1 MEKKDRVKISHKS
14 GLSPGTLMFVG
25 EVKVEEMTAS
35 LIRYDQNEIQTH
47 NLKEKNISTI
57 KSSTNDVLWININ
70 GLHEIQSIQEICQR
84 WSVHQLVIEDI
95 INTNHRPKI
104 EIYDDHIFVITKMYF
119 YQSVSKSISFEQVSF
134 ILTNNTVL
142 SFQERPGDVFKP
154 IRDRLASNKGRIRK
168 SGADYLLYSL
178 LDCLVDSYFDL
189 LEKMDEDLERSE
201 QAMINEPSSEDALSN
216 FFALKRS
223 LLLLKKFAWP
233 LQEITSQLLK
243 GKSELIKK
251 STEPYLRDL
260 NEHSVHIIDSIE
272 TFRDLASG
280 LTDMYLSMTSNK
292 MNQIMK
298 ALTVCASMFI
308 PLTFIAG
315 IYGMNFEYMPELQWR
330 YSYFVIIGAMVV
342 IIIAMLVFFMK
353 KKWI

>member
-35 LIRYDQNEIQTH
+35 LIRYNQNEFQTH
-47 NLKEKNISTI
+47 NLEGKNINKIESPA
-57 KSSTNDVLWININ
+57 SDVLWININ
-70 GLHEIQSIQEICQR
+70 GLHEIESIQEICQK
-84 WSVHQLVIEDI
+84 WSVHQLIIEDI
-95 INTNHRPKI
+95 VNTNHRPKI

-142 SFQERPGDVFKP
+142 SFQEQPGDVFES
-154 IRDRLASNKGRIRK
+154 IRDRLKNNKGRIRK
-168 SGADYLLYSL
+168 FGADYLLYSL
-178 LDCLVDSYFDL
+178 LDSLVDSYFDL
-189 LEKMDEDLERSE
+189 LEKIDEDLERSE
-201 QAMINEPSSEDALSN
+201 KAMISDPSSDTLSS

-223 LLLLKKFAWP
+223 LLLLKKSAWP

-243 GKSELIKK
+243 GKSELIKD

-260 NEHSVHIIDSIE
+260 NEHTIHVVDSIE

-292 MNQIMK
+292 MNEIMK
-298 ALTVCASMFI
+298 VLTICASVFI

-315 IYGMNFEYMPELQWR
+315 IYGMNFEYMPELQWK
-330 YSYFVIIGAMVV
+330 YSYFVIIGAMVL
-342 IIIAMLVFFMK
+342 IIITLLVFFMK
-353 KKWI
+353 KKWL

>member
-1 MEKKDRVKISHKS
+1 MAKKDRVKISHKS

-35 LIRYDQNEIQTH
+35 LIRYNQNDIKTH
-47 NLKEKNISTI
+47 NLKEQNINTI
-57 KSSTNDVLWININ
+57 TSLTNDVLWININ
-70 GLHEIQSIQEICQR
+70 GLHEIESIQEICQK
-84 WSVHQLVIEDI
+84 WSVHPLIIEDI
-95 INTNHRPKI
+95 VNTNHRPKI
-104 EIYDDHIFVITKMYF
+104 EIYDDHIFVITKMYS

-154 IRDRLASNKGRIRK
+154 IRDRLKHNKGRIRN

-189 LEKMDEDLERSE
+189 LEKIDEDLERSE
-201 QAMINEPSSEDALSN
+201 QAVINEPSSDTLSN
-216 FFALKRS
+216 FFALKRT
-223 LLLLKKFAWP
+223 LLLLKKSAWP
-233 LQEITSQLLK
+233 LREITSQLLK

-260 NEHSVHIIDSIE
+260 NEHTIHIIDSIE

-280 LTDMYLSMTSNK
+280 LTDMYLSITSNK
-292 MNQIMK
+292 MNEIMK
-298 ALTVCASMFI
+298 VLTICASVFI

-315 IYGMNFEYMPELQWR
+315 IYGMNFEYMPELQWK
-330 YSYFVIIGAMVV
+330 YSYFVIIGAMV
-342 IIIAMLVFFMK
+342 IIIVTMLVFFMR
-353 KKWI
+353 KKWL